1 MPGALS
7 RNRFKVASPRVRS
20 RAMTSMRAPIA
31 ASFSAATAP
40 MPDVAP
46 VITTTLPRIRSFILT
61 SKDWKGNTRLISSG
75 FMALLRSNRNYRF
88 TWIVQVVSE
97 VGDHFNNIA
106 VFSLALANT
115 GSGLTVAGVLLARG
129 AAVMFAGPVAGV
141 LLDRMD
147 RRRIMILSDLIRAV
161 LALGFIFAIPMGR
174 TWLLFLLSGAL
185 MFASPFFTSGR
196 ASILPAIAS
205 STELHTANSLT
216 QLTQWTAVTIGSF
229 LGGSAVASFGY
240 ELAFVFNALSFVFS
254 AFCVSRLHVVEGF
267 RPQREDLSEDKVLQP
282 WQEYIA
288 GIRYMRAAPLILGI
302 GLIAV
307 GWSTGGGAA
316 QILFSLFGEN
326 VFHRGPAGIGL
337 IWGCAGI
344 GLIAGGLLAHAIGRN
359 LGFEGYKR
367 TISIVYL
374 IHGGTYV
381 LFSLTPRFGL
391 ALVFIAVS
399 RAAVGVSS
407 VLNFAQLLRHVS
419 SEYRGRVFSNI
430 ESWTRMTMMISN
442 ALAGAASVSVDPRT
456 IGAVAGCLSAST
468 ALFWGSAN
476 WRGKL
481 PEPARAG
488 VEPEE
493 VEVHGDPVV

>member
-1 MPGALS
+1 M
-7 RNRFKVASPRVRS
+7 
-20 RAMTSMRAPIA
+20 
-31 ASFSAATAP
+31 
-40 MPDVAP
+40 
-46 VITTTLPRIRSFILT
+46 
-61 SKDWKGNTRLISSG
+61 ISSG
-75 FMALLRSNRNYRF
+75 FVALLRSNRNYRF
-88 TWIVQVVSE
+88 TWIGQVVSE

-129 AAVMFAGPVAGV
+129 AAVMFTGPVAGV

-147 RRRIMILSDLIRAV
+147 RRRIMVLSDLIRAV

-174 TWLLFLLSGAL
+174 TWLLFLFSGAL

-216 QLTQWTAVTIGSF
+216 QLTQWTAVTLGSF

-240 ELAFVFNALSFVFS
+240 TLAFVFNALSFVFS
-254 AFCVSRLHVVEGF
+254 AVCVSKLHVAEGF
-267 RPQREDLSEDKVLQP
+267 RPQREDLSEDRVLRA
-282 WQEYIA
+282 WHEYMA
-288 GIRYMRAAPLILGI
+288 GLRYMRAAPLILGI

-326 VFHRGPAGIGL
+326 VFHRGPAGIGM

-344 GLIAGGLLAHAIGRN
+344 GLIAGGMIAHTLGRH
-359 LGFEGYKR
+359 LGFEAYKR
-367 TISIVYL
+367 TISVVYV

-381 LFSLTPRFGL
+381 LFSLTPRFEW
-391 ALVFIAVS
+391 ALLFIGVS
-399 RAAVGVSS
+399 RAAVGISS
-407 VLNFAQLLRHVS
+407 VLNFAQLLRHVPN
-419 SEYRGRVFSNI
+419 EYRGRVFSTI
-430 ESWTRMTMMISN
+430 ESWTWMTMMVSM
-442 ALAGAASVSVDPRT
+442 ALAGAASVTIDPRT
-456 IGAVAGCLSAST
+456 IGAVAGFLSAST
-468 ALFWGSAN
+468 AVFWGWAN

-481 PEPARAG
+481 PEPARVG

-493 VEVHGDPVV
+493 VELRGDPVV